1 MASSEDQSENDLKKL
16 RIEIVATENL
26 HYLFSAAL
34 ENVDDKVAE
43 TILMM
48 RRLERQFQISPA
60 NWQFHVQKKPLSQ
73 SLFRLLTT
81 RHIATIAQ
89 NFESYIAV
97 SYCWASNEWSS
108 VKDSRSTELTA
119 RESSI
124 PLPVSLSMFEGVLAE
139 RTSENEGI
147 WVDALCIDQE
157 NEVEK
162 EHAISCMDIVY
173 KSARL
178 VIAILED
185 IEISRKEADI
195 LSDFIMHDDTEDGW
209 RPSTE
214 NVRSLATILI
224 RILSAR
230 WFTRAW
236 CAHEFQLSKNFL
248 FIVLAEG
255 RVAKFNA
262 NTLINI
268 YWHTKHIL
276 VWEEDL
282 SSSMAA
288 VSTAFDILS
297 RASDIAKGTQ
307 VSTAAI
313 VMPYMAM
320 FRDVLSRNSSIEE
333 DKISI
338 AINLAGFQLD
348 FVKRNRSMHE
358 CRWIAA
364 LLALA
369 AGDATVLCGT
379 GDSIQF
385 KYQGSYGQ
393 SWLRWNDDLED
404 ITITY
409 GAPRLSGESH
419 IAAINICYITLD
431 LLFIKPF
438 RPQTA
443 SPGSLSRA
451 IAFIDHCLSYQ
462 DFLKEQNND
471 WMFLGASSDGYQE
484 GRKLFIQI
492 LACSLDCG
500 YTWMIYSGMTGELLT
515 KGFQARVDRAS
526 FDLWPGIVE
535 FLLEH
540 AALQLMMDNA
550 RWRAGFIQ
558 YLYFIMDCFPIR
570 EQTGFYDGTRKHSI
584 ARLGIGAPG
593 TAWQSITVDFA
604 SCESQYI
611 NDEKAIYAV
620 PVALSE
626 SFHASLHRVWVLKPF
641 NDDNQNSRWRLVN
654 KLPLFSYAD
663 LEENGTSIRRDCN
676 QKVYG

>member
-1 MASSEDQSENDLKKL
+1 MASSEDQLENDLKRL
-16 RIEIVATENL
+16 RVEIVATENL
-26 HYLFSAAL
+26 RHLFSAAL
-34 ENVDDKVAE
+34 EDVDNKVAE
-43 TILMM
+43 TILLM
-48 RRLERQFQISPA
+48 RRLEREFQVNAA
-60 NWQFHVQKKPLSQ
+60 NWQFHVQKKSLSQ

-81 RHIATIAQ
+81 RHIATTAQ

-108 VKDSRSTELTA
+108 VEDSRSIEMTA
-119 RESSI
+119 RGLSVS
-124 PLPVSLSMFEGVLAE
+124 LPVSLSMFEAVLAE

-157 NEVEK
+157 NQVEK
-162 EHAISCMDIVY
+162 EHTISCMDIVY

-178 VIAILED
+178 VVAILED

-195 LSDFIMHDDTEDGW
+195 LSDFIVHDDAEDDW

-214 NVRSLATILI
+214 NTRSLATILI

-230 WFTRAW
+230 WFSRAW

-255 RVAKFNA
+255 RVARFNA
-262 NTLINI
+262 NTIINI

-297 RASDIAKGTQ
+297 RASDIAEGTQ
-307 VSTAAI
+307 VSTATI

-320 FRDVLSRNSSIEE
+320 FHDVFSRNSSIEE

-348 FVKRNRSMHE
+348 FVKRKRNMHQ

-379 GDSIQF
+379 GESIEF
-385 KYQGSYGQ
+385 KHQGNYGQ

-409 GAPRLSGESH
+409 GVPRLSEESH
-419 IAAINICYITLD
+419 IAAINVCYITLD
-431 LLFIKPF
+431 LLFLKPF

-443 SPGSLSRA
+443 SPGSLSKA
-451 IAFIDHCLSYQ
+451 TAFIDHCLSYQ
-462 DFLKEQNND
+462 AFLKEWNNS
-471 WMFLGASSDGYQE
+471 WMSLSASSDGYQE

-500 YTWMIYSGMTGELLT
+500 YTWMIHSGMTGELLT
-515 KGFQARVDRAS
+515 RGFQARVDRAS

-535 FLLEH
+535 FLLGD
-540 AALQLMMDNA
+540 AALQLMIDNA
-550 RWRAGFIQ
+550 RWRVGFIQ
-558 YLYFIMDCFPIR
+558 YLYFILDCFPIR
-570 EQTGFYDGTRKHSI
+570 EQTGFYDGIGKHSI

-593 TAWQSITVDFA
+593 TAWQGVTVDFS

-611 NDEKAIYAV
+611 NDENTVYAV
-620 PVALSE
+620 PVALRE

-641 NDDNQNSRWRLVN
+641 NDNIQNSSWRLVN
-654 KLPLFSYAD
+654 KLPLFSYVTI
-663 LEENGTSIRRDCN
+663 EENGTSIRRGCN
-676 QKVYG
+676 EKVYG